1 MGMAYRAPSP
11 TYTRR
16 LRISRRALAEFRTM
30 IGREWISRPDGDV
43 SNALDELIAKTPAY
57 LVVTDCNHPDVLTY
71 VHAID
76 AASGETRYAIVRDE
90 CCVTLLSAAMVQ
102 RNMRGNWT
110 RAADGAPIDVA
121 SAGKRDAGLDRLQ
134 LSQLEAADATRASG
148 EVITVKASSCR
159 DNGSGICTSLTPV
172 AFERL
177 APDPSAPLIVNV
189 ERSPFPIVIDHQGAL
204 ADIVKST
211 SDGIELR
218 LDERQR
224 VTWQLSTSRAAEL
237 RDALDAVLPAR
248 PVVAPSSP
256 TPEPPASRDVDESL
270 LAEALAL
277 IEARRDVVLV
287 RRALRSTQ
295 LALDHALEV
304 ERIARERLDAAIC
317 ERAIDEEP

>member
-1 MGMAYRAPSP
+1 MGMAYRAPSS

-76 AASGETRYAIVRDE
+76 ASSGETRYAIVRDE

-110 RAADGAPIDVA
+110 RASDGAAVDVA
-121 SAGKRDAGLDRLQ
+121 PAGKHDVAI
-134 LSQLEAADATRASG
+134 RAG
-148 EVITVKASSCR
+148 EVITLKPPTCVDS
-159 DNGSGICTSLTPV
+159 GSGICTTCATVHAMTPPAIATLPV
-172 AFERL
+172 
-177 APDPSAPLIVNV
+177 
-189 ERSPFPIVIDHQGAL
+189 FPIVIDHQGPL
-204 ADIVKST
+204 ANIVKST

-218 LDERQR
+218 LDEQQR
-224 VTWQLSTSRAAEL
+224 ITWQLSTSRAVEL
-237 RDALDAVLPAR
+237 RDALGAVLPAR

-277 IEARRDVVLV
+277 IESRRDVVLV

-304 ERIARERLDAAIC
+304 ERIACERLDAAIC
-317 ERAIDEEP
+317 ERAIGEEP